1 MIVKIDYNGT
11 LAVDVPDGPKKGD
24 KEELMSHS
32 VFQFKEEK
40 IISIKYIN

>member
-11 LAVDVPDGPKKGD
+11 LAVDVPDGLKKGD
-24 KEELMSHS
+24 KVELMSHS
-32 VFQFKEEK
+32 VFQFKEGK